1 MVWFIVAAL
10 ITTGSNTVDFKIN
23 QYSQFKSESEC
34 VDYINTYDSSIKAG
48 LTRGFP
54 NSKVIDI
61 RCLNT
66 NAINKMQ
73 EYIKQNGEL
82 LIK

>member
-23 QYSQFKSESEC
+23 QYSQFKSESAC
-34 VDYINTYDSSIKAG
+34 VNYINTYDRGIKTG
-48 LTRGFP
+48 LIKRFP

-73 EYIKQNGEL
+73 EYITQNGEL